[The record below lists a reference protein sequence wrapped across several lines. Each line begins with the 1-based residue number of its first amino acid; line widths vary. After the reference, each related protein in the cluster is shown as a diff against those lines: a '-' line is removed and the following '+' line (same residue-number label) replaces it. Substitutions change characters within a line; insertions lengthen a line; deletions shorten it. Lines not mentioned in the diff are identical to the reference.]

1 MYHKLTIGG
10 YKTTEPLTLS
20 QILVSRFLIPLDM
33 FQIRGI
39 LSYSKIRYSVY
50 SAKTKNVHVYNE
62 NTIVYFVYANF
73 NLLLKE
79 FNSV

>member
-39 LSYSKIRYSVY
+39 LSYSKIRSSVY
-50 SAKTKNVHVYNE
+50 SAKTKNVHD
-62 NTIVYFVYANF
+62 TIVYFVYANF